1 MPGSD
6 EPGDRAS
13 SGGSSMCAGIA
24 RIADAADQTAEPERH
39 NRGISH
45 VWSSYMRITP
55 NTALLSDGRT
65 AFCTLSINRISL
77 PIPKLRPQ
85 VWGVGDRAGAANGT
99 CRSRLPNIVKAIREL
114 ATPPEPKPRRRIGF
128 ISDD

>member
-1 MPGSD
+1 MLASD
-6 EPGDRAS
+6 EMGDPAS
-13 SGGSSMCAGIA
+13 SDGLSTCVGIA
-24 RIADAADQTAEPERH
+24 HTAAAAAQNAEPERH

-77 PIPKLRPQ
+77 PIPKM
-85 VWGVGDRAGAANGT
+85 
-99 CRSRLPNIVKAIREL
+99 
-114 ATPPEPKPRRRIGF
+114 
-128 ISDD
+128 